1 MSDKRQ
7 SASVAWWMAGMAL
20 MLVSLAILSGCT
32 RTVYEPVETVRTEY
46 RDNIKEIHVV
56 DSVTDT
62 RFVYVKGDTV
72 VDWRDRIKW
81 RDRIVHD
88 SIYIRQTD
96 SIPVPYPV
104 ERPLSRW
111 EQAKMDLGGIAMGGV
126 AVAVCF
132 AVIWLIKRFR
142 HNR

>member
-1 MSDKRQ
+1 MI
-7 SASVAWWMAGMAL
+7 AAMVMAM
-20 MLVSLAILSGCT
+20 VVLSGCT

-62 RFVYVKGDTV
+62 RYIYVKGDTV
-72 VDWRDRIKW
+72 VDWRDRVKW

-88 SIYIRQTD
+88 SIYIHETD

-104 ERPLSRW
+104 ERKLSRW
-111 EQAKMDLGGIAMGGV
+111 EQAKMDLGGVSIAIV
-126 AVAVCF
+126 AVVICF
-132 AVIWLIKRFR
+132 AVTRLI
-142 HNR
+142 NRLRW